1 MVLGAGCAH
10 SPEKVRPTSAAALPT
25 QAEQSYKALNFPA
38 CTEQFRQ
45 AAEAG
50 TDDEARAESLYR
62 AAGCAALAGEPSQAL
77 ELLKRSV
84 QQGYFDVDH
93 LRFNPELSSLHSL
106 DGWQEVLAATQA
118 NRAKAPHPP
127 MPVAVLAA
135 IDVYGSRRADAESIR
150 RALGLEV
157 GKPTVPSTALYRQKE
172 EALRKQHSLAFAKV
186 SFLYFFAGPDNGR
199 AYVSVDLVDAEDA
212 QRSTR
217 RSRPRAA
224 SRTASWALIT
234 PSSRPSSRAS
244 WSRCPEC
251 WRR

>member
-1 MVLGAGCAH
+1 M
-10 SPEKVRPTSAAALPT
+10 SSRRVRVDSLFLD
-25 QAEQSYKALNFPA
+25 EGF
-38 CTEQFRQ
+38 
-45 AAEAG
+45 G
-50 TDDEARAESLYR
+50 TL
-62 AAGCAALAGEPSQAL
+62 
-77 ELLKRSV
+77 
-84 QQGYFDVDH
+84 DVDT
-93 LRFNPELSSLHSL
+93 LETAL
-106 DGWQEVLAATQA
+106 DT
-118 NRAKAPHPP
+118 
-127 MPVAVLAA
+127 
-135 IDVYGSRRADAESIR
+135 DVYGSRRADAESIR

-186 SFLYFFAGPDNGR
+186 SFIYFFAGPDNGR